1 MIVKILVACEE
12 SQTVCK
18 AFRARGHEAY
28 SADILEPSGGHP
40 EWHILGVVLPLIN
53 GQCSFQTMDG
63 TEHDISGRW
72 DMLIAFP
79 PCTFLTSAGTRHYS
93 LRCNPAEKVNAR
105 LKEREKA
112 AAFFMAF
119 ANADCNRIVIENPV
133 GYMNTNYRKPDQI
146 IHPYYFAES
155 ENDTDNYYKK
165 RTCFWLKG
173 VKPLERKTMLPP
185 PPPLYICNGE
195 KCKGKAIGWCEG
207 IKGTTGGQSGRAK
220 ARSKTFPGVGN
231 AMASQWG

>member
-12 SQTVCK
+12 SQTVCR

-40 EWHILGVVLPLIN
+40 EWHILGDVIPLIN
-53 GQCSFQTMDG
+53 GRCKFQTMDG
-63 TEHDISGRW
+63 TEHEIAGRW

-119 ANADCNRIVIENPV
+119 ANADCDRIVIENPV
-133 GYMNTNYRKPDQI
+133 GYMNTHYRKPDQI

-173 VKPLERKTMLPP
+173 VNPLERKTMLPP

-220 ARSKTFPGVGN
+220 ARSKTFPGVGA
-231 AMASQWG
+231 AMAAQWG